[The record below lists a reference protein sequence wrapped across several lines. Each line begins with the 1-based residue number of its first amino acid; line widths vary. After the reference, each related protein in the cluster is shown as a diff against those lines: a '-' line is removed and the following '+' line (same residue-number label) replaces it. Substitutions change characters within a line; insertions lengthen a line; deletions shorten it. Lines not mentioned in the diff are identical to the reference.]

1 MKQQPTKYT
10 VDITK
15 LDGMKSIY
23 FVLALSAGAAEE
35 TCLREVYNAQYALA
49 EKNWPE
55 SVKLPDLT
63 SKGVTLFL
71 TSEYLKNKGGEI

>member
-1 MKQQPTKYT
+1 MKKQEPTKYT
-10 VDITK
+10 VNITK
-15 LDGMKSIY
+15 QDGMKSTY

-49 EKNWPE
+49 ENGWPE
-55 SVKLPDLT
+55 QVIEPDLT

-71 TSEYLKNKGGEI
+71 VKDFCSR